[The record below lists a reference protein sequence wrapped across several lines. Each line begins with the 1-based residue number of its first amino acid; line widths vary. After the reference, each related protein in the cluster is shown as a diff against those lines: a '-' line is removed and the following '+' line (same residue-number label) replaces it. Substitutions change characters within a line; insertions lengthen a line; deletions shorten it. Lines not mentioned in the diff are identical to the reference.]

1 MCRRPLHHRYVNT
14 GFVQSRADVVRRVV
28 GADDHNLLTDVV
40 IGAGMLGRVV
50 LHALEDVAAGEGWH
64 IRLCRHTRCK
74 HKLLRAKNDLLA
86 IAIDEI
92 TILLVI
98 VGAIGVMV
106 ASRRPQIA
114 RFVAPPYAIVEGL
127 FVGAVSH
134 AYETWQNGIVLAAVG
149 STVGVFA
156 VMLVLYRFRII
167 KVTER
172 FRAVVMSA
180 TMGLMAFYL
189 VSLLLHAFGVNISI
203 INSASGLGIAFSV
216 LAAGL
221 AAFNLLLDFDLVER
235 GTRSGAPAY
244 MNWFAALGLLVT
256 IVWLYLEMLRL
267 LSKLQRR

>member
-1 MCRRPLHHRYVNT
+1 MANPLLNEAS
-14 GFVQSRADVVRRVV
+14 FKRA
-28 GADDHNLLTDVV
+28 G
-40 IGAGMLGRVV
+40 GAGTLPPPDIATRVDSITVPARVGVMSMNGVLNASLALFALLLGGGYVGWRLVKV
-50 LHALEDVAAGEGWH
+50 NQGEIASFPGW
-64 IRLCRHTRCK
+64 
-74 HKLLRAKNDLLA
+74 
-86 IAIDEI
+86 